1 MLLPA
6 ICLDYKL
13 FSFHLQVLP
22 DDDVMADL
30 YQTAIEVWNKYFLP
44 MQYNF
49 LFNSVFLVSWQL
61 FFYAQAHVSHCVLV

>member
-30 YQTAIEVWNKYFLP
+30 YQTAIEVWNEYSNKKTL
-44 MQYNF
+44 NTI
-49 LFNSVFLVSWQL
+49 VRG
-61 FFYAQAHVSHCVLV
+61 